1 VRKHLRE
8 IATRH
13 AQDWRHAAFFATPGQ
28 RCSEGI
34 ARPELGS
41 RVDKGRAG
49 EAHSNPLVFY
59 SSPMPTAVA
68 ELPAAT
74 NTESTEEKQ
83 TPVAEFKF
91 GQISTAVFENDI
103 PGYCA
108 SPST

>member
-1 VRKHLRE
+1 
-8 IATRH
+8 
-13 AQDWRHAAFFATPGQ
+13 
-28 RCSEGI
+28 
-34 ARPELGS
+34 
-41 RVDKGRAG
+41 
-49 EAHSNPLVFY
+49 
-59 SSPMPTAVA
+59 MPTAVA

-83 TPVAEFKF
+83 TSVAEFKF